1 MDYPKCLIRSANF
14 WPQLFAPG
22 NEIHRKYL
30 EIPKHCVKSHLD
42 IHTSKSFTYFY
53 IQHFM
58 KKNTISRPCWTVS
71 SMTPCSKR
79 CSSAWA
85 ISSNASLLKHGLE
98 ICWNTKMWAICNTCV
113 YTVCM
118 FVSIYIF
125 IYIYIYIYIYL
136 VIYLFIVNWA
146 FSVDPC
152 ANPNLLIRSEWFCRM
167 GCRLKWLQ
175 KHMASAFSSVGSAGG
190 LELAVDGGLLHVDLL
205 DNEMLYIKWE
215 CVLWCS
221 LHPIR
226 TPHACF

>member
-1 MDYPKCLIRSANF
+1 MDYPKCLIGSANF

-58 KKNTISRPCWTVS
+58 KKTPFPGPAEPSPPWRPAQSDAV
-71 SMTPCSKR
+71 R
-79 CSSAWA
+79 
-85 ISSNASLLKHGLE
+85 LE
-98 ICWNTKMWAICNTCV
+98 PSPQTHPFWNTALKYVEIPKCGQFVIHVYIQCV
-113 YTVCM
+113 CLCL
-118 FVSIYIF
+118 YISL
-125 IYIYIYIYIYL
+125 YIYIYL

-190 LELAVDGGLLHVDLL
+190 LEPAVDGGLLHVDLL